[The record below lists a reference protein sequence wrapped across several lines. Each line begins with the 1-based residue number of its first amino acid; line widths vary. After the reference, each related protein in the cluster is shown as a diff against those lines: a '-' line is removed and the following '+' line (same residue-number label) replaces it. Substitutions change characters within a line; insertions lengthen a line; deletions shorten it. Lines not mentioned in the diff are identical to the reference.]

1 MDRIQHLF
9 NKYKNNNCTPEEFE
23 ELLPYFKISDQKD
36 LLKNHIETALHQQ
49 AEDNAD
55 LQEDINAIYSQ
66 LQAHILNE
74 QNHSKKP
81 IYFKLAIA
89 ASVILCLSFGAY
101 FHIQIR
107 QAQQQIAQTPSRD
120 LLPGTDRAILT
131 IANGKKIDISGAG
144 EGRIAVQGG
153 VAVSKTTNGS
163 IVYQY
168 AGQTNGTDIPV
179 YNTMTTPRGGQY
191 PLTLSDGTKVWLDAA
206 SSITFPTV
214 FIGNE
219 RLVEITGQVYFEVA
233 HNSAKPFKVTANEQ
247 TVEVLGTHFNINAYT
262 DEPGMKTTLLEGS
275 VKITKN
281 GQSAM
286 LAPGQQAIV
295 PFDKVG
301 PIETKTADTNEA
313 IAWHMGLFKFNNAN
327 IQTVM
332 RQLARWYDVDI
343 SYEGDI
349 PDRRFSG
356 EIYRNVNASKIAD
369 ILSYKQIHFRI
380 DGKKITVLP

>member
-1 MDRIQHLF
+1 MDRIEHLF

-23 ELLPYFKISDQKD
+23 ELLAYYKIADQED
-36 LLKNHIETALHQQ
+36 VLKNHIETALHEK
-49 AEDNAD
+49 AEDDAD
-55 LQEDINAIYSQ
+55 LQDETNEIYSH
-66 LQAHILNE
+66 LQAHILSE
-74 QNHSKKP
+74 QGRSKKP
-81 IYFKLAIA
+81 LYFKLAMA
-89 ASVILCLSFGAY
+89 ASVLLCLSFGAY
-101 FHIQIR
+101 FLIHPR
-107 QAQQQIAQTPSRD
+107 QEQQQFTQVTKHD
-120 LLPGTDRAILT
+120 LLPGTERAILT
-131 IANGKKIDISGAG
+131 VANGKKIDISGAG
-144 EGRIAVQGG
+144 EGRIAVQGDI
-153 VAVSKTTNGS
+153 AVNKTANGS
-163 IVYQY
+163 IIYQH
-168 AGQTNGTDIPV
+168 ADQPTAANTPI

-191 PLTLSDGTKVWLDAA
+191 PLTLSDGTRVWLDAA
-206 SSITFPTV
+206 SSITFPVV

-219 RLVEITGQVYFEVA
+219 RSVAITGQVYFEVA
-233 HNSAKPFKVTANEQ
+233 HNAAKPFKVTANDQ

-262 DEPGMKTTLLEGS
+262 DEPDMKTTLLEGS
-275 VKITKN
+275 VRITKN

-286 LAPGQQAIV
+286 LMPGQQAIV
-295 PFDKVG
+295 PFSKAG
-301 PIETKTADTNEA
+301 AIITKAADTNEA

-343 SYEGDI
+343 SYKGAI

>member
-1 MDRIQHLF
+1 MDRIEHLF
-9 NKYKNNNCTPEEFE
+9 NKYKNNKCTPEEFE
-23 ELLPYFKISDQKD
+23 ELLSHYKAADQED
-36 LLKNHIETALHQQ
+36 VLKNNIETALYEQ
-49 AEDNAD
+49 AEEDAD
-55 LQEDINAIYSQ
+55 LQEDVDEIYSQ

-74 QNHSKKP
+74 QSRSKKP
-81 IYFKLAIA
+81 LYFKLSIA

-101 FHIQIR
+101 FIVHNK
-107 QAQQQIAQTPSRD
+107 QAPAQIAQTTKHD

-131 IANGKKIDISGAG
+131 VSNGKKIDISGAG
-144 EGRIAVQGG
+144 EGRIVVQGDI
-153 VAVSKTTNGS
+153 AVNKTTNGS
-163 IVYQY
+163 IVYQH
-168 AGQTNGTDIPV
+168 ADQANESNKPV

-206 SSITFPTV
+206 SSITFPVV

-219 RLVEITGQVYFEVA
+219 RTVEITGQAYFEVA
-233 HNSAKPFKVTANEQ
+233 HNAAKPFKVTANGQ
-247 TVEVLGTHFNINAYT
+247 MVEVLGTHFNINAYT
-262 DEPGMKTTLLEGS
+262 DEPDMKTTLLEGS

-286 LAPGQQAIV
+286 LTPGQQAIV
-295 PFDKVG
+295 PFKAG
-301 PIETKTADTNEA
+301 SIETKTADVNEA

>member
-1 MDRIQHLF
+1 
-9 NKYKNNNCTPEEFE
+9 
-23 ELLPYFKISDQKD
+23 
-36 LLKNHIETALHQQ
+36 
-49 AEDNAD
+49 
-55 LQEDINAIYSQ
+55 
-66 LQAHILNE
+66 
-74 QNHSKKP
+74 
-81 IYFKLAIA
+81 
-89 ASVILCLSFGAY
+89 
-101 FHIQIR
+101 
-107 QAQQQIAQTPSRD
+107 
-120 LLPGTDRAILT
+120 
-131 IANGKKIDISGAG
+131 
-144 EGRIAVQGG
+144 
-153 VAVSKTTNGS
+153 
-163 IVYQY
+163 
-168 AGQTNGTDIPV
+168 
-179 YNTMTTPRGGQY
+179 MTTPRGGQY

-295 PFDKVG
+295 PLDKVG

-332 RQLARWYDVDI
+332 RQLARWYDVD
-343 SYEGDI
+343 
-349 PDRRFSG
+349 
-356 EIYRNVNASKIAD
+356 
-369 ILSYKQIHFRI
+369 LSLIHI
-380 DGKKITVLP
+380 